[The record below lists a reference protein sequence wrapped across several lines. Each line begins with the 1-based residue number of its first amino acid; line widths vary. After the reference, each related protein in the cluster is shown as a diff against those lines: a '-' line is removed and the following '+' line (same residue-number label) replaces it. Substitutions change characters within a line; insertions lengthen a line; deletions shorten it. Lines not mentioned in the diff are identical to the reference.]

1 MLILTL
7 LEIKNKYKKSN
18 LFGIEKDANVAN
30 ISKGIGKIEIS
41 DIEFAN
47 FNYDKKFFDYI
58 ILGSVL
64 EKVSTPIKVLEKLLL
79 YLKDGGYIL
88 LSVNNIIYINN
99 IKAIINKKFSSN
111 SNEVLRYF
119 HIDEIYTLLENKL
132 TIDDMFYRYYLEED
146 CNKELIDVL
155 TKYGKFDRINY
166 NIDKYYIKAKLNI

>member
-1 MLILTL
+1 M
-7 LEIKNKYKKSN
+7 
-18 LFGIEKDANVAN
+18 
-30 ISKGIGKIEIS
+30 
-41 DIEFAN
+41 
-47 FNYDKKFFDYI
+47 
-58 ILGSVL
+58 
-64 EKVSTPIKVLEKLLL
+64 
-79 YLKDGGYIL
+79 KDGGYIL

-146 CNKELIDVL
+146 CNKELIDIL